1 MINYYYFSILRRR
14 IQSWPCCDYCSTLVC
29 VMLFLS
35 LMHFLFLM
43 LCQDARNTIGNIPV
57 EWYNDYPHI
66 GYSLD
71 GKRILKPA
79 TADEVRTKYNYCN
92 IASFEYR
99 VLSCCLRFEKLIVSS
114 KSAIKILEKF
124 FKRLNTRSS
133 KLKPWTSILDSQ
145 YM

>member
-1 MINYYYFSILRRR
+1 
-14 IQSWPCCDYCSTLVC
+14 
-29 VMLFLS
+29 
-35 LMHFLFLM
+35 M

-79 TADEVRTKYNYCN
+79 TADEVCTNCN

-99 VLSCCLRFEKLIVSS
+99 VLSYCLRFEKLIVSS

-124 FKRLNTRSS
+124 FKHDNTRYL
-133 KLKPWTSILDSQ
+133 KLEP
-145 YM
+145 